1 MLLYSDGNL
10 PMFGNTFIDNA
21 YELYTSPK
29 TFYEKQEKNKQIQSF
44 AKQIRDAPILLKKA
58 TEKSFQ
64 YKISLDSAIK
74 LDAMKM
80 SGYIKN

>member
-1 MLLYSDGNL
+1 
-10 PMFGNTFIDNA
+10 MFVVSFNFIWK
-21 YELYTSPK
+21 LYTSPK

-80 SGYIKN
+80 SGYIKY